1 MKIFSEPIVAVAA
14 LEGRGSGTLIERLLI
29 KRILSGD
36 PNAAERLIR
45 EHYPR
50 ILRFTRHL
58 TGSKTEAE
66 DLTQQTFLKAKEA
79 LPRFRHDSSIST
91 WLHRIAYRE
100 FTHLIRDRRETT
112 GDLPESSACHTGR
125 SEDAVILNAAIAELP
140 QDIREAFVL
149 REIQELSV
157 REVATILDIPEGTV
171 KSRNHTARERLK
183 QRLAGTWEATEDANS
198 IGGQREA
205 I

>member
-1 MKIFSEPIVAVAA
+1 
-14 LEGRGSGTLIERLLI
+14 LIERLLT
-29 KRILSGD
+29 KRILNGD
-36 PNAAERLIR
+36 SNAAERLVK

-58 TGSKTEAE
+58 TGSRTEAE

-79 LPRFRHDSSIST
+79 MAGFRHDSSVST

-112 GDLPESSACHTGR
+112 GALPEGSACYAGR

-140 QDIREAFVL
+140 QELRETFVL

-157 REVATILDIPEGTV
+157 REVAAILEIPEGTV
-171 KSRNHTARERLK
+171 KSRNHTARERLR
-183 QRLAGTWEATEDANS
+183 QRLVGTWEATEDANS